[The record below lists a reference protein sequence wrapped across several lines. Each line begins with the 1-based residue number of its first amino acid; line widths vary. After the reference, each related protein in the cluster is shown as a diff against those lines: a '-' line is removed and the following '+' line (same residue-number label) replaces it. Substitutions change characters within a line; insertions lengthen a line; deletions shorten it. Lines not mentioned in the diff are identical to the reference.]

1 MQNTPETEAQ
11 ARLDW
16 ALEIARQAGDV
27 TLQHFRNSSLEVERK
42 GDDSPVTAA
51 DKAAERLLRER
62 IAERFPNDA
71 IVGEEYGETAGNSGY
86 IWVLDPI
93 DGTKSFIHGIPLY
106 TTLIGVLYASD
117 GEVTRG
123 KTVLGVIR
131 APALDEMIYAR
142 RGAGAWHQ
150 QGDTTPVEAKI
161 DPTRTLAEGLL
172 LTSEVKTF
180 GKRPSGEGLTAYLEL
195 DGRARLARTWG
206 DAYGYLMVA
215 TGRAELMIDPA
226 MSLWDAAALQPIIEE
241 AGGVFCDWEG
251 NPTVH
256 SGEAMAGN
264 RQVVD
269 EALHITKRR

>member
-1 MQNTPETEAQ
+1 MENTPETEAQ

-16 ALEIARQAGDV
+16 ALEIARQAGEV
-27 TLQHFRNSSLEVERK
+27 TLQYFRNSTLEVERK

-51 DKAAERLLRER
+51 DKAAEQLLRER

-71 IVGEEYGETAGNSGY
+71 IVGEEYGETPGNSGY

-106 TTLIGVLYASD
+106 TTLIGVLYAAD

-123 KTVLGVIR
+123 KTILGVIR

-150 QGDTTPVEAKI
+150 QGSAQPVEAKI

-180 GKRPSGEGLTAYLEL
+180 GKRPSGEGLKAYLEL
-195 DGRARLARTWG
+195 DARARLARTWG
-206 DAYGYLMVA
+206 DAYGYMMVA

-269 EALHITKRR
+269 EVLDVTKRR